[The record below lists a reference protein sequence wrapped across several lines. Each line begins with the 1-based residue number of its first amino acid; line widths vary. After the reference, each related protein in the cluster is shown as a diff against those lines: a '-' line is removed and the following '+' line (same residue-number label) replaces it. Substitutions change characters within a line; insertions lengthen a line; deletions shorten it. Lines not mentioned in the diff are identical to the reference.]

1 MDVKMPEI
9 GGLEA
14 TKIIRQL
21 LSDGPKIIVITAYAL
36 AGDREMCLEAG
47 MDGYIAK
54 PVQKGVLA

>member
-9 GGLEA
+9 GGLET

-21 LSDGPKIIVITAYAL
+21 LSDGPKIIVITASAL

-47 MDGYIAK
+47 MDGYIAE
-54 PVQKGVLA
+54 PV